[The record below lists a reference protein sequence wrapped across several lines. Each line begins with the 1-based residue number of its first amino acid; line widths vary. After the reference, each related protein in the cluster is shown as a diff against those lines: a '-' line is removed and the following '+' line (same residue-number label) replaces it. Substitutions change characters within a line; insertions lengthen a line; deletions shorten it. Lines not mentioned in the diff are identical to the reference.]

1 MISPARHRLCR
12 PSRQKMLCS
21 RLPCVLGMAE
31 PHHGQKGRLRL
42 WPRRGVCWPLPRID
56 AKIISRTRQ
65 INASSIRPFDEASV
79 TAARHSDSSDSRRVP
94 DRRTSRGSRSSSIS
108 RHLAAKVTAARATR
122 ANNSLLRDT
131 LLLVQERPV
140 AVCVLYRTLSAFYLA
155 TLRNMFDAS

>member
-1 MISPARHRLCR
+1 LISLARHRQCR

-65 INASSIRPFDEASV
+65 INASSVRQFGEASV

-94 DRRTSRGSRSSSIS
+94 DRRTSRGSRSSSTF
-108 RHLAAKVTAARATR
+108 LLLVPKVTATAARAMR

-131 LLLVQERPV
+131 LVLVQERPV
-140 AVCVLYRTLSAFYLA
+140 AVVFCTLHCRLFTSPL
-155 TLRNMFDAS
+155 